1 MGFDTFDWS
10 SYHPG
15 YLNQDLLTLPLE
27 GLTIAVLNEEYTPR
41 SHALWPFQ
49 NESADSSE
57 KPTTLPASALAPVAV
72 GVVGAVFSGLTLSN
86 SKFPIW
92 LQARGWLHA
101 VLLTEIAT
109 SGTKVIFQRKRP
121 FFDTELSKNGFTS
134 ADSRFSFISGHS
146 SHAFSFATYSSLM
159 MFEYSP
165 SPVVNWIYSIV
176 AFSGAAAIA
185 YTRVYD
191 HAHHMDDVVAG
202 GIVGTVIAA
211 SVFYR
216 VHELEKRINS
226 YEKEDRFSWDV
237 MPMIVSDE
245 KERFW
250 YGGNVEF
257 RY

>member
-1 MGFDTFDWS
+1 MTSDALDWS
-10 SYHPG
+10 SYQPG

-27 GLTIAVLNEEYTPR
+27 GVTIALINERYTPR
-41 SHALWPFQ
+41 AHALWPFQ
-49 NESADSSE
+49 KESGDSSE
-57 KPTTLPASALAPVAV
+57 KATTLPASALAPVAA
-72 GVVGAVFSGLTLSN
+72 GLVGALFSGLTLSN
-86 SKFPIW
+86 SKFPVW

-134 ADSRFSFISGHS
+134 ADSRFSFISGHA

-165 SPVVNWIYSIV
+165 SPAVNLIYSIA
-176 AFSGAAAIA
+176 AFSGAAAVA

-191 HAHHMDDVVAG
+191 HAHHVDDVIAG
-202 GIVGTVIAA
+202 GLIGTLTAA
-211 SVFYR
+211 AVFYR
-216 VHELEKRINS
+216 VHAVEEKINS
-226 YEKEDRFSWDV
+226 GEKMDGLSWEV
-237 MPMIVSDE
+237 MPIILADE
-245 KERFW
+245 RKRLW
-250 YGGNVEF
+250 YGGNIEF